1 MEAARTVLSDPGL
14 RCDPVFRPGGRT
26 LEDSPPE
33 DYTHL
38 VFTTPGEPG
47 RRARPG
53 DYLVWGCS

>member
-47 RRARPG
+47 AG
-53 DYLVWGCS
+53 GHGQGTT